1 MKGLKKFEMI
11 LTEEERIFYKEKL
24 MKTIRERDGNS
35 ILNEE
40 LVQIF
45 NTIFF
50 EYFIKDLKGEKESII
65 EKIKQYETEITE

>member
-65 EKIKQYETEITE
+65 EKIK